1 LKYGSQVDQVL
12 LEVLS
17 DQLAES
23 GAAVTAM
30 RFKLLKRLETWSAQ
44 LHEHISQQKEVL
56 KLKYISQVMID
67 EKTAENE
74 IAEQLQKLYH
84 EH

>member
-1 LKYGSQVDQVL
+1 MDTEFSQMSSRYLYAISQFRGLLKQRNEYLKQLKYGSQVDQVL

-44 LHEHISQQKEVL
+44 LHEH
-56 KLKYISQVMID
+56 
-67 EKTAENE
+67 
-74 IAEQLQKLYH
+74 
-84 EH
+84 